1 MLIHSP
7 RARIW
12 LFGAAAVLA
21 GLLVACSG
29 DDDAGPL
36 TASQASAIAA
46 DALLVSGDLPDG
58 EWDQS
63 EAQTAIEDLLPDTG
77 DLVDLEI
84 LPAACEALEDAIGNL
99 PALLGDAAPLAT
111 ASRSFL
117 QTGQLFDLQN
127 VSATTVVFEDAS
139 DAEAAAEL
147 LAEAVST
154 DNLESCILAAAVP
167 ASEAT
172 VQIVEFSIT
181 TPRYALE
188 DSTALTIEIDAIALI
203 LPINLSFDLHAF
215 QRDNVLALYVGLTV
229 NSEDLAEE
237 HAGLLTAFANRVTEA
252 QE

>member
-7 RARIW
+7 RARTW
-12 LFGAAAVLA
+12 LLGAAAVLA

-36 TASQASAIAA
+36 TASQASTIAA

-63 EAQTAIEDLLPDTG
+63 EAQTAIEDLRPDTG
-77 DLVDLEI
+77 DLEI
-84 LPAACEALEDAIGNL
+84 LPAACEVLEDAIGNL
-99 PALLGDAAPLAT
+99 PALLGDADPLAT
-111 ASRSFL
+111 TNRSFL

-127 VSATTVVFEDAS
+127 VSATTVVFEGAS
-139 DAEAAAEL
+139 DTEAAAKL

-154 DNLESCILAAAVP
+154 DNLENCILATAVP

-181 TPRYALE
+181 TPHYALE
-188 DSTALTIEIDAIALI
+188 DSTALTIEIDAIVLI

-215 QRDNVLALYVGLTV
+215 QRDNVLALYVGLAV
-229 NSEDLAEE
+229 NSEELAEE